1 MLSRATEAREQ
12 FLRHLAQERRLSPH
26 TGAAYQRDLAQLASW
41 CDKQGLDDWP
51 DLDHGHVRSFA
62 ARSHAAGIGPRSI
75 QRRLSAIRS
84 FFHYLQ
90 REGMCAHNPAVD
102 VQAPKSG
109 KRLPRTLDAD
119 QMAKVLEP
127 AAAVQGNDPRLAA
140 RDLAIMELLYS
151 SGLRLAEL
159 IGLDLEQLDLA
170 DRTVRVTG
178 KGAKVRIVPV
188 GKQAVTTLRN
198 WLKLRAEFAGS
209 GEKAVFLGRNGS
221 RIGARAI
228 QHRLVKISRQRGLPV
243 RLHPHLFRHSF
254 ATHLLE
260 SSHDLRGVQEMLG
273 HADIGTTQ
281 VYTHLDFQHLAHIY
295 DEAHPRARRKSK

>member
-1 MLSRATEAREQ
+1 MHSRATEAREQ
-12 FLRHLAQERRLSPH
+12 FLRHLARERRLSAH
-26 TGAAYQRDLAQLASW
+26 TGAAYQRDLAQLAEW
-41 CDKQGLDDWP
+41 CDRQGLADWP
-51 DLDHGHVRSFA
+51 QLDHGHVRSFA

-75 QRRLSAIRS
+75 RRRLSAIRS

-90 REGMCAHNPAVD
+90 REGLCGHNPAVG
-102 VQAPKSG
+102 VQSPKVG

-119 QMAKVLEP
+119 QMAKVLERP
-127 AAAVQGNDPRLAA
+127 AATQDQDPRLAA

-159 IGLDLEQLDLA
+159 VSLDLDALDLA

-178 KGAKVRIVPV
+178 KGRKVRIVPV
-188 GKQAVTTLRN
+188 GRQAVTALRA
-198 WLKLRAEFAGS
+198 WLKQRAGLAKPREN
-209 GEKAVFLGRNGS
+209 AVFLNRNGS
-221 RIGARAI
+221 RIGPRAI
-228 QHRLVKISRQRGLPV
+228 QLRLAQLSRLRGLPV

-260 SSHDLRGVQEMLG
+260 SSHDLRGVQELLG
-273 HADIGTTQ
+273 HADISTTQ

-295 DEAHPRARRKSK
+295 DEAHPRARRRNR

>member
-1 MLSRATEAREQ
+1 MHSRATEAREQ

-26 TGAAYQRDLAQLASW
+26 TGAAYQRDLAQLAAW
-41 CDKQGLDDWP
+41 CDKQGLENWP

-90 REGMCAHNPAVD
+90 REGLCAHNPAVD
-102 VQAPKSG
+102 VQAPKAG

-119 QMAKVLEP
+119 QMARVLEP
-127 AAAVQGNDPRLAA
+127 SPAQGNDPGLAA

-159 IGLDLEQLDLA
+159 VGLDLEQLDLA

-178 KGAKVRIVPV
+178 KGSKVRIVPV
-188 GKQAVTTLRN
+188 GKQAVTAIRA
-198 WLKLRAEFAGS
+198 WLKLRVEFAKS
-209 GEKAVFLGRNGS
+209 GEKAVFLSRNGN
-221 RIGARAI
+221 RIGSRAI
-228 QHRLVKISRQRGLPV
+228 QHRLVQISRQQGLPV

-273 HADIGTTQ
+273 HADISTTQ

-295 DEAHPRARRKSK
+295 DEAHPRARRKSR